1 MKHPL
6 LLLLILAVTGCRME
20 TKEPII
26 EWGMSSKPG
35 AFQRPAQAQY
45 DTAYAGSR
53 EAFLD
58 SLKGYTM
65 PENARQWWANHSAAR
80 KERRADLRSASTRA
94 ASAADSATAVIHEAE
109 SRRLAPNIW
118 ARRDEARRR
127 FKEADEWLKAHGYD
141 EGGKPNHSEAPKTP
155 AAKRTM
161 TWYAC
166 EGDTAYLHDIPAGID
181 SLVVKFVPCGDD
193 QEQPLAAAKVAAVM
207 AANDITPLDVVTWL
221 AARGQ
226 TVDTE
231 SAWWHP
237 HWRAASGTVD
247 YYVFEMKGAVRD
259 TAAAIRV
266 RDAIGAVEMRVR
278 GADVLPDGTVVVGPW
293 SPAGRSA
300 GELLP
305 GVVE

>member
-1 MKHPL
+1 VKTAPAIIIA
-6 LLLLILAVTGCRME
+6 LLIVAGCR
-20 TKEPII
+20 I
-26 EWGMSSKPG
+26 E
-35 AFQRPAQAQY
+35 QA
-45 DTAYAGSR
+45 DKVPEIVITAHAGDDVT
-53 EAFLD
+53 AITHDVL
-58 SLKGYTM
+58 
-65 PENARQWWANHSAAR
+65 
-80 KERRADLRSASTRA
+80 RRAGGPVRVRVVY
-94 ASAADSATAVIHEAE
+94 ADDFYQQPRDFKQ
-109 SRRLAPNIW
+109 SRIDTVLAGPSY
-118 ARRDEARRR
+118 E
-127 FKEADEWLKAHGYD
+127 
-141 EGGKPNHSEAPKTP
+141 
-155 AAKRTM
+155 
-161 TWYAC
+161 
-166 EGDTAYLHDIPAGID
+166 
-181 SLVVKFVPCGDD
+181 
-193 QEQPLAAAKVAAVM
+193 AAKVAAVM

-305 GVVE
+305 GVAE